1 MRVTNKVARS
11 LTLLLG
17 GGSLLALAANP
28 AAAQEAAAKPAA
40 DTGAGEIVV
49 TAQKRSESIQHVPI
63 SLQALGSATIE
74 QHQIQSFDDYA
85 KQLPSV
91 SFQSFGPGQSQ
102 LFFRGITSG
111 GDGIPFGA
119 LPTSG
124 VYVDEIPVTTIGSML
139 DMHIYDMARV
149 EALSGPQG
157 TLYGASSL
165 SGTLRMITNKPE
177 LGKTYGSIDGTVSKY
192 GKGDVGGTIEGFV
205 NIPLARNVAI
215 RAVGWYEHDGGYIDN
230 TYGERTYQRPHTVDG
245 SVVNSPMTVNNRA
258 YTKNNFN
265 DVDTAGGRISVLIE
279 TDTGWKITPQ
289 LMGQYQTSHGSFL
302 YDPRAGD
309 LQVHDY
315 APERNRDDWFQAALT
330 IEGKI
335 ADWDLVYSGGY
346 MGRKIRTSADYS
358 YYTVAYDVKPD
369 YNYFLDKN
377 GNNIDPTQRYQAN
390 QNLTKQTHEL
400 RISSPSSSNLRF
412 TGGLFMQHQ
421 TNHSY
426 QSFYV
431 PGVGENTWSNWA
443 DGQAVYGDSIFMTNA
458 HITFRDYAV
467 FGEASYNITHN
478 LTFTGGIRGFISD
491 NSLRGYSGF
500 SSYAPSSCSLPL
512 ANPEACTNIDKRTTA
527 SGNPQA
533 QPDLADRPRS
543 HGLFH
548 LFDGLS
554 SGRQQSSRRG
564 QCLWRR
570 YARQF
575 RTGVEDEL
583 VRPQAALQR
592 GDLLRK
598 VEQPAVCAGRRRQR
612 RDHNIYNA
620 GDARVYGA
628 EFDLQLHPIAGLTLS
643 ASGAYND
650 AALSTDFC
658 SVNSAGTPIAAP
670 AALRPGHAPAD
681 PAALQDG
688 RDRALR
694 IRRRQGQCLRP
705 GFAQYP
711 DGFDQ
716 HAQRFGQPV
725 AGEQPGL
732 HHRRFLGWGQERR
745 LFGPAVHPER
755 FRHARIAF
763 AQRVYGGF
771 DFGSVLSHLPDQAA
785 VLRAQDRAEVLIN
798 RTLWGASKGGAARG
812 FAPLCRRPLR
822 RGRAEAGHEFVA
834 VGDEMLADVGDRV
847 FAAPGAADQ
856 RKAGAV
862 ARNAERPG
870 RLRQGRQPR

>member
-245 SVVNSPMTVNNRA
+245 SVVNSPMTVNNGA

-527 SGNPQA
+527 SGETHKLNLTWQI
-533 QPDLADRPRS
+533 D
-543 HGLFH
+543 
-548 LFDGLS
+548 
-554 SGRQQSSRRG
+554 
-564 QCLWRR
+564 
-570 YARQF
+570 
-575 RTGVEDEL
+575 
-583 VRPQAALQR
+583 
-592 GDLLRK
+592 
-598 VEQPAVCAGRRRQR
+598 
-612 RDHNIYNA
+612 RDHMVYFTYSTGYRPGGNNRRAGVNAYGADTLDNFELGWKTSWFDHKLRFNGAIYYEKWNNLQYALVVEGSGGITNIYNA

-658 SVNSAGTPIAAP
+658 SVNSAGNPDCSTGSVAAP
-670 AALRPGHAPAD
+670 KGTRLPIQPRFKMAATARYEFAVGKVNAFVQGSLNTQTDSTSMLSVSDNQLLGNSQGFTTAD
-681 PAALQDG
+681 FSVGGKSGDYSVQLFIQNA
-688 RDRALR
+688 
-694 IRRRQGQCLRP
+694 
-705 GFAQYP
+705 
-711 DGFDQ
+711 FDT
-716 HAQRFGQPV
+716 R
-725 AGEQPGL
+725 
-732 HHRRFLGWGQERR
+732 
-745 LFGPAVHPER
+745 
-755 FRHARIAF
+755 
-763 AQRVYGGF
+763 
-771 DFGSVLSHLPDQAA
+771 GSLSHNVFTAA
-785 VLRAQDRAEVLIN
+785 STSGQYYRIYPIKPQYFGLKI
-798 RTLWGASKGGAARG
+798 
-812 FAPLCRRPLR
+812 
-822 RGRAEAGHEFVA
+822 GRKF
-834 VGDEMLADVGDRV
+834 
-847 FAAPGAADQ
+847 
-856 RKAGAV
+856 
-862 ARNAERPG
+862 
-870 RLRQGRQPR
+870 